1 MLRLPMKHRTHH
13 LLVLLLLIAS
23 SAATAQEALKIRP
36 VDAER
41 VRFDNLRKE
50 GLGAFYNQDYEGATR
65 RFKEIARLF
74 PEHPAG
80 PQFLAAALWAQ
91 TLNQSRRLQA
101 SLYSSD
107 SFYEQSEDKVDPR
120 TVAQFRAW
128 TREAKGLAEARLKRD
143 PRDVE
148 ALYFLGAAEGLN
160 AAFAVAVERR
170 FMAALGDGSR
180 SVDRHRQ
187 VIKLDPTFHDAEL
200 TIGLY
205 DYTVGGLPLPVKLL
219 ASLGGVRGSKKR
231 GLETLERVATEGRW
245 ARDDARSLLLVL
257 YKREKRFDD
266 ALAVSREM
274 TAKYPRNYIFK
285 LESADSLSSQA
296 ALARKDN
303 KPDVAAT
310 AEREVFSIYDEL
322 LRDRTA
328 AHYFDLIHFRYG
340 ETLLQA
346 GQTERASREFLAA
359 ANVSGAEPAL
369 ATMAHLRAAQ
379 SLDLASKRT
388 EALAEY
394 RVVLARPDVY
404 NAHEE

>member
-50 GLGAFYNQDYEGATR
+50 GFEALYNLDYEGANR

-180 SVDRHRQ
+180 SVDRPPQ
-187 VIKLDPTFHDAEL
+187 GI
-200 TIGLY
+200 
-205 DYTVGGLPLPVKLL
+205 
-219 ASLGGVRGSKKR
+219 
-231 GLETLERVATEGRW
+231 
-245 ARDDARSLLLVL
+245 
-257 YKREKRFDD
+257 
-266 ALAVSREM
+266 
-274 TAKYPRNYIFK
+274 
-285 LESADSLSSQA
+285 
-296 ALARKDN
+296 
-303 KPDVAAT
+303 
-310 AEREVFSIYDEL
+310 
-322 LRDRTA
+322 
-328 AHYFDLIHFRYG
+328 
-340 ETLLQA
+340 
-346 GQTERASREFLAA
+346 
-359 ANVSGAEPAL
+359 
-369 ATMAHLRAAQ
+369 
-379 SLDLASKRT
+379 
-388 EALAEY
+388 
-394 RVVLARPDVY
+394 
-404 NAHEE
+404 